1 MTEKLIPYA
10 AESVEGLILT
20 IRNQKVIL
28 DTDLARVYGV
38 PTKALNQAVKRNAD
52 RFPSDFAFL
61 LTPDEAS
68 RMRSQIVT
76 ASKRNVRHRP
86 MAFTEHGAMMAA
98 TILNS
103 SRAVQMSL
111 FIVRAFV
118 KMRERLVMT
127 HLLEKHLAEIDRKLL
142 SHDASLRDIYE
153 RIRPLL
159 LPPSAPPK
167 RKIGFRA
174 EESHAKYRVGR
185 KR

>member
-1 MTEKLIPYA
+1 MTEKQNPYVVD
-10 AESVEGLILT
+10 SVEGLILT

-28 DTDLARVYGV
+28 DSDLARVYGV
-38 PTKALNQAVKRNAD
+38 QTKALNQAIKRNAD
-52 RFPSDFAFL
+52 RFPPDFAFL
-61 LTPDEAS
+61 LTREEVS

-76 ASKRNVRHRP
+76 ASKRNIRHRP
-86 MAFTEHGAMMAA
+86 LVFTEHGAMMAA
-98 TILNS
+98 TVINS
-103 SRAVQMSL
+103 HQAVQMSL

-127 HLLEKHLAEIDRKLL
+127 HLLEKHLAAIDRKLL

-174 EESHAKYRVGR
+174 EESHAKYRVRR
-185 KR
+185 KE